1 MNKVI
6 MRRLSSRQNER
17 HESTFFKAFP
27 VHNLRELAHS
37 PIETREIAWRIANGE
52 AIMINANTRNGHTED
67 RPLADSELD
76 AVNGGTK
83 GSGSW
88 LQAVAQSLGQAMDKQ
103 AQNVSSV
110 VAR

>member
-1 MNKVI
+1 M
-6 MRRLSSRQNER
+6 
-17 HESTFFKAFP
+17 
-27 VHNLRELAHS
+27 HNFLRELAYS
-37 PIETREIAWRIANGE
+37 PVETGELSWWRRKRRSHRDQSEFTE
-52 AIMINANTRNGHTED
+52 ART
-67 RPLADSELD
+67 LADSELD